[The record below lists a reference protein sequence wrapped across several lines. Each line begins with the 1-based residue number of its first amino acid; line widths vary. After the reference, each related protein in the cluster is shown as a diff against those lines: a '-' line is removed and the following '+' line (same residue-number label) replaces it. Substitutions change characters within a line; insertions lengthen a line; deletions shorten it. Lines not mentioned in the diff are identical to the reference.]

1 MKKTIMV
8 MSLVVRIKT
17 PPHHIYQIFCPSC
30 SICKS
35 ECFRLSEK
43 VRTWFKK
50 TLKLESDLVR
60 EYQQYEEANAELE
73 EEDEEDE

>member
-1 MKKTIMV
+1 MRKIKTMMKKTVIV

-17 PPHHIYQIFCPSC
+17 PPHHINQLFCPSC
-30 SICKS
+30 SMCES

-43 VRTWFKK
+43 VMTWFKK

-60 EYQQYEEANAELE
+60 EILAASKYLR
-73 EEDEEDE
+73 